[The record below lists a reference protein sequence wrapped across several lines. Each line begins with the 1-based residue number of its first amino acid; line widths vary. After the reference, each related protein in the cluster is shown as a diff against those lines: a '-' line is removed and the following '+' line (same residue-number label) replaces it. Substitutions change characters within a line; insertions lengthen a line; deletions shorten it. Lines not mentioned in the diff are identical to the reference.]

1 MVNKIKQKKPAL
13 SVFQSLKHA
22 FYIKIKYFSPEN
34 SQIMEKT
41 QILDY
46 ISTNKDRFLNELLD
60 LLKIPSISA
69 DPKYKGD
76 VQKTAE
82 AVKQRLIEAG
92 ADKVEIC
99 PTKGFPVVYGEKIID
114 PAKPTVVVYGHYDV
128 QPADP
133 LNLWDSPPFEPV
145 IKKTAIHPE
154 GAIFARGACDDKGQM
169 YMHVK
174 AFEAMMKTNTLPCNV
189 KFMIEGE
196 EEVGSPSLGP
206 WIIENKEKLKGD
218 IILISDTSI
227 IANDTPSIDAGLR
240 GLAYMEVEVEGPNR
254 DLHSGVYGG
263 AVANPINILCKMI
276 ASCHDENNHIT
287 IPGFYD
293 KVQEVSKE
301 ERAELDKAPFN
312 LNDFKKDLNIEE
324 ERGEAGYTTNE
335 RTGIR
340 PTLDVNG
347 IWGGYI
353 GEGAK
358 TVLPSKAFAK
368 ISMRLVP
375 HQSSD
380 EISNLFKKHFES
392 IAPKSVKVKVTAHH
406 GGEPVVVPITSKG
419 FLAASKAME
428 ETYGKKPI
436 PTRGGGS
443 IPIVAL
449 FKKELGLDSI
459 LFGFGLDSD
468 ALHSPN
474 EHYGLFNY
482 YKGIETIPLF
492 YKYFTA

>member
-1 MVNKIKQKKPAL
+1 
-13 SVFQSLKHA
+13 
-22 FYIKIKYFSPEN
+22 
-34 SQIMEKT
+34 MEKSNIT
-41 QILDY
+41 NYLDL
-46 ISTNKDRFLNELLD
+46 NKERFLNELID

-69 DPKYKGD
+69 DSKHKND
-76 VQKTAE
+76 MIKTAE
-82 AVKQRLIEAG
+82 AVKHRLIEAG
-92 ADKVEIC
+92 ADLVEIS
-99 PTKGFPVVYGEKIID
+99 PTTGYPVIYGEKIID
-114 PAKPTVVVYGHYDV
+114 ASKPTILVYGHYDV

-133 LNLWDSPPFEPV
+133 INLWDSPPFEPI
-145 IKKTAIHPE
+145 IKKTDIHPE

-169 YMHVK
+169 YMHIK
-174 AFEAMMKTNTLPCNV
+174 AFEIMMKTNTLPCNV

-196 EEVGSPSLGP
+196 EEVGSPNLGP
-206 WIIENKEKLKGD
+206 WIIANKNRLKGD
-218 IILISDTSI
+218 VILISDTSI
-227 IANDTPSIDAGLR
+227 IANDTPSIDTGLR
-240 GLAYMEVEVEGPNR
+240 GLSYMEVEVVGPNR

-293 KVQEVSKE
+293 DVNELSDL
-301 ERAELDKAPFN
+301 ERSEMAKAPFN
-312 LNDFKKDLNIEE
+312 LEDFKKDLIIEKE
-324 ERGEAGYTTNE
+324 HGEKGYSTIE

-375 HQSSD
+375 NQGSQK
-380 EISNLFKKHFES
+380 ISELFQKYFES
-392 IAPKSVKVKVTAHH
+392 IAPASVKVKVKAHH
-406 GGEPVVVPITSKG
+406 GGEPVFVGTESIGYQSAS
-419 FLAASKAME
+419 LAMQ
-428 ETYGKKPI
+428 ETYGKKPL

-468 ALHSPN
+468 GLHSPN

-492 YKYFTA
+492 YKYFTALSNKKN